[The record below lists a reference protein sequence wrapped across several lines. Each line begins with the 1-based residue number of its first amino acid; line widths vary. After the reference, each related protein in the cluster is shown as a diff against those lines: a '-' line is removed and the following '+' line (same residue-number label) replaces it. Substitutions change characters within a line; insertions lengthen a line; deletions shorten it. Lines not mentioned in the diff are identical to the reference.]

1 MSHRSSGSPRVAAI
15 DIGTNSVRLLVAE
28 RGAEGEVRPLVRLG
42 ESCRLGEGL
51 EATGRIPSRSE
62 DRTRETLARFAR
74 RARELECVE
83 VIVAAT
89 NALRSAGNGPEVTHR
104 LSEAAGYPIRILSG
118 EEEARLVYRAVIE
131 GLRWNRDSG
140 EYLVVDIGG
149 GSVEI
154 VRGLGNREARWVS
167 LELGCVRLTDRFL
180 TSDPPS
186 PDQLASLRSF
196 LRTEWVRQDALLRPT
211 PQAAAGVGGTVT
223 ALAALN
229 LGLRRYD
236 ASRVEGHLLPTGD
249 IRRLTDSLSGLTTA
263 ERQALATIGPGR
275 ADILP
280 AGCVLLVT
288 LCEAAGLASLTAST
302 QGLRYA
308 LARAALA
315 RAENRRFGV
324 SPTVRGAG
332 AGEPGEWALPE
343 PAASPDPEADPTSAL
358 TSDRPEKTGSTGV

>member
-1 MSHRSSGSPRVAAI
+1 M
-15 DIGTNSVRLLVAE
+15 RLLVAE
-28 RGAEGEVRPLVRLG
+28 RGSAGEVRPLVRLG

-51 EATGRIPSRSE
+51 EASGRIPSRSE
-62 DRTRETLARFAR
+62 ERTRETLARFAR
-74 RARELECVE
+74 RARELECSDVM
-83 VIVAAT
+83 VAAT
-89 NALRSAGNGPEVTHR
+89 NALRSAENGPEVTER
-104 LSEAAGYPIRILSG
+104 LAAAAGYPIRILSG
-118 EEEARLVYRAVIE
+118 EEEARLVYQAVIE
-131 GLRWNRDSG
+131 GLRWDRERG

-154 VRGLGNREARWVS
+154 VRGVGNRVIGWTS

-180 TSDPPS
+180 SSDPPLS
-186 PDQLASLRSF
+186 QELAALRSF
-196 LRTEWVRQDALLRPT
+196 LRTEWVRHDALLRPT

-223 ALAALN
+223 ALASLN

-263 ERQALATIGPGR
+263 ERQALATVGPGR

-308 LARAALA
+308 LARAALH
-315 RAENRRFGV
+315 RAE
-324 SPTVRGAG
+324 VRQAS
-332 AGEPGEWALPE
+332 AGEEAVSAPE
-343 PAASPDPEADPTSAL
+343 PE
-358 TSDRPEKTGSTGV
+358 PEKTGPTGA